1 MTEWKQNSRLYLTF
15 LVLILQNTTFK
26 LIYYLKARSRY
37 LQSGQSVESDISQV
51 FEVVDI
57 RTFWMDIL
65 KIIRVKTPLASS
77 FDLSGFKRD

>member
-1 MTEWKQNSRLYLTF
+1 VINS
-15 LVLILQNTTFK
+15 
-26 LIYYLKARSRY
+26 SY
-37 LQSGQSVESDISQV
+37 LQSGPSVKSDIFQV

-65 KIIRVKTPLASS
+65 KIIRVKMPFASS